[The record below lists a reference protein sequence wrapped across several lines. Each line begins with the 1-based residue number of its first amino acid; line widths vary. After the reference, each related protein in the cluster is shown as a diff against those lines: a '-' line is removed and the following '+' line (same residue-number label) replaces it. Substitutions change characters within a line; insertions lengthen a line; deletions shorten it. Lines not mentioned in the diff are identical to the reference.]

1 MCVNGRLDL
10 VYRYFILIKVCRM
23 TQLNSGDTVLVA
35 SMEILGL
42 VYLISRC
49 LLVPLRNINKYGKY
63 RL

>member
-1 MCVNGRLDL
+1 
-10 VYRYFILIKVCRM
+10 M